1 MTLESI
7 LISDDNMNLASVA
20 QQETLDDRK
29 AQETVD
35 FKMVTFS
42 ISGKDYAIDI
52 MYVKE
57 IAKAGQFT
65 YVPNTL
71 PFVVGVYNLRGE
83 IIPILD
89 LRIFFNISDKKD
101 ENSKLQNLLI
111 LNVNEQ
117 TFGVIVDNIDKVVGI
132 QKSSIQPSHPLFAD
146 INIKYIAGVIENNK
160 HLYILLDVERIFSK
174 SKDGEGDSK
183 YEKRRNEIPSG
194 EAVSLQAAPDAEGV
208 EKAEVHSVKKE
219 EPLNSE
225 KPEARPESLEN
236 TESPEKIC
244 AEKKSVQSGG
254 LSAEKSD
261 LPGAENPARAEESGR
276 QNDLPDE
283 NYKFIA
289 EGLRQFGNFFVSPLN
304 ESWVKSRY
312 EKWVQEKSGSSVQI
326 QNAAD
331 AAEFLKPFWSSCTD
345 SWWTDEYAKNLFNL
359 LPENTAKQIVVWNP
373 GCGRGIETYCLAC
386 VLAKK
391 YPEAKIRLYAQDVD
405 LLSVSNAPMLT
416 VPENSKPEWL
426 SPFLVKTASG
436 ANSFNQQI
444 KDSIMFEYHD
454 CRNTNALPMV
464 DLVFARDLV
473 SFLDE
478 DSQKLVLNDFSEK
491 IKGNGSV
498 VLGENE
504 IISDSSEFLE
514 HTEGTLTA
522 FTKQ

>member
-29 AQETVD
+29 VQETVD

-101 ENSKLQNLLI
+101 EDSKLQNLLI

-183 YEKRRNEIPSG
+183 YEKRRNEIPSE

-225 KPEARPESLEN
+225 KPESRPESLEN
-236 TESPEKIC
+236 PESSEKIC

-261 LPGAENPARAEESGR
+261 LTGAENPARAEESGR
-276 QNDLPDE
+276 KNDLPDE

-345 SWWTDEYAKNLFNL
+345 SWWTDEYAENLFNL

-391 YPEAKIRLYAQDVD
+391 YPESKIRLYAQDVD

-416 VPENSKPEWL
+416 VPEDSKPEWL

>member
-7 LISDDNMNLASVA
+7 LISDDNMNLASAV
-20 QQETLDDRK
+20 QQETLDERK
-29 AQETVD
+29 VQETVD

-101 ENSKLQNLLI
+101 EESKLQNLLI
-111 LNVNEQ
+111 LTVNEQ
-117 TFGVIVDNIDKVVGI
+117 TFGVIVDKIDKVVGI

-174 SKDGEGDSK
+174 SKDENDSK
-183 YEKRRNEIPSG
+183 YEKRMNEIPA
-194 EAVSLQAAPDAEGV
+194 ERAVSMQVSQE
-208 EKAEVHSVKKE
+208 
-219 EPLNSE
+219 NSE
-225 KPEARPESLEN
+225 ALSAKKVVA
-236 TESPEKIC
+236 
-244 AEKKSVQSGG
+244 AEKKESAPVEVEKVSGSVQEKTPV
-254 LSAEKSD
+254 AEKS
-261 LPGAENPARAEESGR
+261 AEPQKEVPENGINFQPAQNPEPVAE
-276 QNDLPDE
+276 QKNDLPDE
-283 NYKFIA
+283 NYKFVV
-289 EGLRQFGNFFVSPLN
+289 EGLRQFGNFYVSPLN
-304 ESWVKSRY
+304 ENWVKSRY
-312 EKWVQEKSGSSVQI
+312 EKWIQEKNGSSVQI
-326 QNAAD
+326 QNGAD
-331 AAEFLKPFWSSCTD
+331 AAEFLKSFWSVYTD
-345 SWWTDEYAKNLFNL
+345 SWWTNEYAENLFNL
-359 LPENTAKQIVVWNP
+359 LPENTAKQIIVWNP
-373 GCGRGIETYCLAC
+373 GCGKGMETYCLAC
-386 VLAKK
+386 VLTKK
-391 YPEAKIRLYAQDVD
+391 YPDSKIRIYAQDVD

-416 VPENSKPEWL
+416 VPEDSKYSWL

-436 ANSFNQQI
+436 ANAFNQQI

-464 DLVFARDLV
+464 DLVFARDLL
-473 SFLDE
+473 SLLDDE
-478 DSQKLVLNDFSEK
+478 AQKVVLNDFSEK
-491 IKGNGSV
+491 IKGNGSII
-498 VLGENE
+498 LGENE
-504 IISDSSEFLE
+504 IIHDSSEFLE
-514 HTEGTLTA
+514 HTEGALTA

>member
-29 AQETVD
+29 TQETVD

-101 ENSKLQNLLI
+101 EDSKLQNLLI

-194 EAVSLQAAPDAEGV
+194 EAVSLQAAPDAEEV

-236 TESPEKIC
+236 PESSEKIC
-244 AEKKSVQSGG
+244 AEKNSVQNGG
-254 LSAEKSD
+254 LSAEKSN
-261 LPGAENPARAEESGR
+261 LPGAENPARVEESGR

-283 NYKFIA
+283 NYKFVA

-345 SWWTDEYAKNLFNL
+345 SWWTDEYAENLFNL

-391 YPEAKIRLYAQDVD
+391 YPESKIRLYAQDVD

-416 VPENSKPEWL
+416 VPEDSKPEWL

>member
-29 AQETVD
+29 VQETVD

-101 ENSKLQNLLI
+101 EDSKLQNLLI

-183 YEKRRNEIPSG
+183 YEKRRNEIPSE

-225 KPEARPESLEN
+225 KPEARPENLEN
-236 TESPEKIC
+236 PESSEKIC

-261 LPGAENPARAEESGR
+261 FPGAENPARAEESGR
-276 QNDLPDE
+276 KNDLPDE
-283 NYKFIA
+283 NYKFVA

-326 QNAAD
+326 QNATD

-345 SWWTDEYAKNLFNL
+345 SWWTDEYAENLFNL

-391 YPEAKIRLYAQDVD
+391 YPESKIRLYAQDVD

-416 VPENSKPEWL
+416 VPEDSKPEWL

-514 HTEGTLTA
+514 HTKGTLTA

>member
-101 ENSKLQNLLI
+101 EDSKLQNLLI
-111 LNVNEQ
+111 LKVNEQ

-194 EAVSLQAAPDAEGV
+194 EAVSLQAAPDAEEV
-208 EKAEVHSVKKE
+208 EKAEIHSGKTE

-225 KPEARPESLEN
+225 KLEARPENLEN
-236 TESPEKIC
+236 PESSEKIC
-244 AEKKSVQSGG
+244 AEKKSVQGGG

-283 NYKFIA
+283 NYKFVA

-345 SWWTDEYAKNLFNL
+345 SWWTDEYAENLFNL

-391 YPEAKIRLYAQDVD
+391 YPESKIRLYAQDVD

-416 VPENSKPEWL
+416 VPEDSKPEWL

>member
-1 MTLESI
+1 M
-7 LISDDNMNLASVA
+7 
-20 QQETLDDRK
+20 
-29 AQETVD
+29 
-35 FKMVTFS
+35 
-42 ISGKDYAIDI
+42 
-52 MYVKE
+52 
-57 IAKAGQFT
+57 
-65 YVPNTL
+65 
-71 PFVVGVYNLRGE
+71 
-83 IIPILD
+83 
-89 LRIFFNISDKKD
+89 
-101 ENSKLQNLLI
+101 
-111 LNVNEQ
+111 
-117 TFGVIVDNIDKVVGI
+117 
-132 QKSSIQPSHPLFAD
+132 
-146 INIKYIAGVIENNK
+146 
-160 HLYILLDVERIFSK
+160 
-174 SKDGEGDSK
+174 
-183 YEKRRNEIPSG
+183 
-194 EAVSLQAAPDAEGV
+194 
-208 EKAEVHSVKKE
+208 
-219 EPLNSE
+219 NSE
-225 KPEARPESLEN
+225 KTETRPGSLEN
-236 TESPEKIC
+236 TESSEKIC
-244 AEKKSVQSGG
+244 AAKNSVQSGG

-261 LPGAENPARAEESGR
+261 LP
-276 QNDLPDE
+276 DE
-283 NYKFIA
+283 NYKFVV

-304 ESWVKSRY
+304 ESWVKTRY

-391 YPEAKIRLYAQDVD
+391 YPESKIRLYAQDVD

-416 VPENSKPEWL
+416 VPEDSKPEWL

-478 DSQKLVLNDFSEK
+478 DSQKIVLNDFSEK

>member
-29 AQETVD
+29 VQETVD

-101 ENSKLQNLLI
+101 EDSKLQNLLI

-183 YEKRRNEIPSG
+183 YEKRRNEIPSE

-225 KPEARPESLEN
+225 KPEARPENLEN
-236 TESPEKIC
+236 TESSEKIC
-244 AEKKSVQSGG
+244 AEKNSVRGGG

-283 NYKFIA
+283 NYKFVA

-345 SWWTDEYAKNLFNL
+345 SWWTDEYAENLFNL

-391 YPEAKIRLYAQDVD
+391 YPESKIRLYAQDVD

-416 VPENSKPEWL
+416 VPEDSKPEWL

>member
-20 QQETLDDRK
+20 QQENLDDRK

-101 ENSKLQNLLI
+101 EESKLQNLLI
-111 LNVNEQ
+111 LKVNEQ

-146 INIKYIAGVIENNK
+146 VNIKYIAGVIENNK

-183 YEKRRNEIPSG
+183 YENRRNGIPSE
-194 EAVSLQAAPDAEGV
+194 EAVSLQAASDAEGA
-208 EKAEVHSVKKE
+208 EKAEIHSGKKE

-225 KPEARPESLEN
+225 KTETRPESMEN
-236 TESPEKIC
+236 TESSEKIC
-244 AEKKSVQSGG
+244 AAKNSVQSGG

-261 LPGAENPARAEESGR
+261 LP
-276 QNDLPDE
+276 DE
-283 NYKFIA
+283 NYKFVV

-304 ESWVKSRY
+304 ESWVKTRY

-416 VPENSKPEWL
+416 VPEDSKPEWL

>member
-29 AQETVD
+29 VQETVD

-101 ENSKLQNLLI
+101 EDSKLQNLLI

-183 YEKRRNEIPSG
+183 YEKRRNEIPSE

-208 EKAEVHSVKKE
+208 EKAEIHSVKKE

-225 KPEARPESLEN
+225 KPEARPENLEN
-236 TESPEKIC
+236 PESSEKIC

-254 LSAEKSD
+254 LSAEKTD

-276 QNDLPDE
+276 KNDLPDE
-283 NYKFIA
+283 NYKFVA

-345 SWWTDEYAKNLFNL
+345 SWWTDEYAENLFNL

-391 YPEAKIRLYAQDVD
+391 YPESKIRLYAQDVD

>member
-29 AQETVD
+29 VQETVD

-101 ENSKLQNLLI
+101 EDSKLQNLLI

-183 YEKRRNEIPSG
+183 YEKRRNEISSG
-194 EAVSLQAAPDAEGV
+194 EAVSLQAAPDAEEV

-236 TESPEKIC
+236 PESSEKIC

-261 LPGAENPARAEESGR
+261 LPGVENPARAEESGR

-283 NYKFIA
+283 NYKFVA

-345 SWWTDEYAKNLFNL
+345 SWWTDEYAENLFNL

-391 YPEAKIRLYAQDVD
+391 YPESKIRLYAQDVD

-416 VPENSKPEWL
+416 VPEDSKPEWL

-473 SFLDE
+473 SFLDK

>member
-101 ENSKLQNLLI
+101 EDSKLQNLLI

-183 YEKRRNEIPSG
+183 YEKRRNEIPSE

-225 KPEARPESLEN
+225 KPEARPENLEN
-236 TESPEKIC
+236 PESSEKIC

-261 LPGAENPARAEESGR
+261 FPSAENPARAEESGR
-276 QNDLPDE
+276 KNDLPDE
-283 NYKFIA
+283 NYKFVA

-391 YPEAKIRLYAQDVD
+391 YPESKIRLYAQDVD

-416 VPENSKPEWL
+416 VPEDSKPEWL

>member
-101 ENSKLQNLLI
+101 EESKLQNLLI

-236 TESPEKIC
+236 TESSEKIC

-276 QNDLPDE
+276 KNDLPDE

-345 SWWTDEYAKNLFNL
+345 SWWTDEYAENLFNL

-391 YPEAKIRLYAQDVD
+391 YPESKIRLYAQDVD

-416 VPENSKPEWL
+416 VPEDSKPEWL

>member
-101 ENSKLQNLLI
+101 EDSKLQNLLI

-236 TESPEKIC
+236 TESSEKIC

-276 QNDLPDE
+276 KNDLPDE

-345 SWWTDEYAKNLFNL
+345 SWWTDEYAENLFNL

-391 YPEAKIRLYAQDVD
+391 YPESKIRLYAQDVD

-416 VPENSKPEWL
+416 VPEDSKPEWL

>member
-29 AQETVD
+29 VQETVD

-101 ENSKLQNLLI
+101 EDSKLQNLLI

-183 YEKRRNEIPSG
+183 YEKRRNEIPSE

-208 EKAEVHSVKKE
+208 EKAEVHSVKTE

-225 KPEARPESLEN
+225 KTEARPESLEN
-236 TESPEKIC
+236 TESSEKIC
-244 AEKKSVQSGG
+244 AEKNSVQSGG

-283 NYKFIA
+283 NYKFVA

-345 SWWTDEYAKNLFNL
+345 SWWTDEYAENLFNL
-359 LPENTAKQIVVWNP
+359 LSENTAKQIVVWNP

-391 YPEAKIRLYAQDVD
+391 YPESKIRLYAQDVD

-416 VPENSKPEWL
+416 VPEDSKPEWL

>member
-101 ENSKLQNLLI
+101 EDSKLQNLLI

-183 YEKRRNEIPSG
+183 YEKRRNEIPS
-194 EAVSLQAAPDAEGV
+194 EESVSLQAAPDAEGV

-225 KPEARPESLEN
+225 KPEARPENLEN
-236 TESPEKIC
+236 PESYEKIC

-261 LPGAENPARAEESGR
+261 FPSAENPARAEESGR
-276 QNDLPDE
+276 KNDLPDE
-283 NYKFIA
+283 NYKFVA

-312 EKWVQEKSGSSVQI
+312 EKWVQEKSGASVQI

-345 SWWTDEYAKNLFNL
+345 SWWTDEYAENLFNL

-391 YPEAKIRLYAQDVD
+391 YPESKIRLYAQDVD

-416 VPENSKPEWL
+416 VPEDSKPEWL

>member
-101 ENSKLQNLLI
+101 EDSKLQNLLI

-183 YEKRRNEIPSG
+183 YEKRRNEIPSE

-225 KPEARPESLEN
+225 KPEARPENLEN
-236 TESPEKIC
+236 PESSEKIC

-276 QNDLPDE
+276 KNDLPDE
-283 NYKFIA
+283 NYKFVA

-373 GCGRGIETYCLAC
+373 GCGKGIETYCLAC

-391 YPEAKIRLYAQDVD
+391 YPESKIRLYAQDVD

-416 VPENSKPEWL
+416 VPEDSKPEWL

>member
-29 AQETVD
+29 TQETVD

-101 ENSKLQNLLI
+101 EDSKLQNLLI

-194 EAVSLQAAPDAEGV
+194 EAVSLQAAPDAKEV

-225 KPEARPESLEN
+225 KPEARLENLENPES
-236 TESPEKIC
+236 SEKIC

-283 NYKFIA
+283 NYKFVA

-345 SWWTDEYAKNLFNL
+345 SWWTDEYAENLFNL

-391 YPEAKIRLYAQDVD
+391 YPESKIRLYAQDVD

-416 VPENSKPEWL
+416 VPEDSKPEWL

>member
-101 ENSKLQNLLI
+101 EDSKLQNLLI

-194 EAVSLQAAPDAEGV
+194 EAVSLQAAPDAEVV

-225 KPEARPESLEN
+225 KLEARPESLEN
-236 TESPEKIC
+236 PESSEKIC
-244 AEKKSVQSGG
+244 AEKNSLRGGG

-276 QNDLPDE
+276 KNDLPDE
-283 NYKFIA
+283 NYKFVA

-345 SWWTDEYAKNLFNL
+345 SWWTDEYAENLFNL

-391 YPEAKIRLYAQDVD
+391 YPESKIRLYAQDVD

-416 VPENSKPEWL
+416 VPEDSKPEWL

>member
-29 AQETVD
+29 VQETVD

-101 ENSKLQNLLI
+101 EDSKLQNLLI

-183 YEKRRNEIPSG
+183 YEKRRNEIPSE
-194 EAVSLQAAPDAEGV
+194 EAVSLQAAPDAEEV

-225 KPEARPESLEN
+225 KPEARPENLEN
-236 TESPEKIC
+236 PESSEKIC

-261 LPGAENPARAEESGR
+261 FPSAENPARAEESGR
-276 QNDLPDE
+276 KNDLPDE
-283 NYKFIA
+283 NYKFVA

-345 SWWTDEYAKNLFNL
+345 SWWTDEYAENLFNL

-391 YPEAKIRLYAQDVD
+391 YPESKIRLYAQDVD

-416 VPENSKPEWL
+416 VPEDSKPEWL

>member
-20 QQETLDDRK
+20 QQENLDDRK

-89 LRIFFNISDKKD
+89 LRVFFNISDKKD
-101 ENSKLQNLLI
+101 EESKLQNLLI
-111 LNVNEQ
+111 LKVNEQ

-146 INIKYIAGVIENNK
+146 VNIKYIAGVIENNK

-194 EAVSLQAAPDAEGV
+194 EAVSLQAAPDAEEV

-236 TESPEKIC
+236 PESSEKIC

-276 QNDLPDE
+276 KNDLPDE
-283 NYKFIA
+283 NYKFVA

-345 SWWTDEYAKNLFNL
+345 SWWTDEYAENLFNL

-373 GCGRGIETYCLAC
+373 GCGRGIETFCLAC

-391 YPEAKIRLYAQDVD
+391 YPESKIRLYAQDVD

-416 VPENSKPEWL
+416 VPEDSKPEWL

>member
-101 ENSKLQNLLI
+101 EDSKLQNLLI

-183 YEKRRNEIPSG
+183 YEKRRNEIPSE

-225 KPEARPESLEN
+225 KPEARPENLEN
-236 TESPEKIC
+236 PESSEKIC

-261 LPGAENPARAEESGR
+261 FPSAENPARAEESGR
-276 QNDLPDE
+276 KNDLPDE
-283 NYKFIA
+283 NYKFVA

-304 ESWVKSRY
+304 ESWVKTRY

-391 YPEAKIRLYAQDVD
+391 YPESKIRLYAQDVD

-416 VPENSKPEWL
+416 VPEDSKPEWL

>member
-101 ENSKLQNLLI
+101 EDSKLQNLLI

-194 EAVSLQAAPDAEGV
+194 EAVSLQAAPDAEEV

-225 KPEARPESLEN
+225 KPEARPENLEN
-236 TESPEKIC
+236 PESSEKIC

-283 NYKFIA
+283 NYKFVA

-345 SWWTDEYAKNLFNL
+345 SWWTDEYAENLFNL

-391 YPEAKIRLYAQDVD
+391 YPESKIRLYAQDVD

-416 VPENSKPEWL
+416 VPEDSKPEWL

>member
-7 LISDDNMNLASVA
+7 LISDDNMNLASAV
-20 QQETLDDRK
+20 QQETLDERK
-29 AQETVD
+29 VQETID

-89 LRIFFNISDKKD
+89 LRIFFNIRETKD
-101 ENSKLQNLLI
+101 EEAKLQNLLI
-111 LNVNEQ
+111 LTVNEQ
-117 TFGVIVDNIDKVVGI
+117 TFGVIVDKIDKVVGI

-174 SKDGEGDSK
+174 SKDDNDSK
-183 YEKRRNEIPSG
+183 YEKRLNEISA
-194 EAVSLQAAPDAEGV
+194 ERAVSMQVSQNENQSVEIAE
-208 EKAEVHSVKKE
+208 
-219 EPLNSE
+219 
-225 KPEARPESLEN
+225 
-236 TESPEKIC
+236 
-244 AEKKSVQSGG
+244 
-254 LSAEKSD
+254 SAEKSSSEKTVSSELVKTHLESSVASGCSSGLSENNNAQDSQSSEPVAEQKKD
-261 LPGAENPARAEESGR
+261 LF
-276 QNDLPDE
+276 DE
-283 NYKFIA
+283 NFKFVV
-289 EGLRQFGNFFVSPLN
+289 EGLKQFGKFFVSPLN

-312 EKWVQEKSGSSVQI
+312 EKWVQEKNGSSVQI
-326 QNAAD
+326 QNEAD
-331 AAEFLKPFWSSCTD
+331 AAAFLKSFWSECTG
-345 SWWTDEYAKNLFNL
+345 SWWTNEYAENLFNL
-359 LPENTAKQIVVWNP
+359 LPENTAKQIIVWNP
-373 GCGRGIETYCLAC
+373 GCGKGMETYCLAC

-391 YPEAKIRLYAQDVD
+391 YPESKIRLYAQDVD

-416 VPENSKPEWL
+416 VPEDSKSSWL
-426 SPFLVKTASG
+426 SPYLVKTASG
-436 ANSFNQQI
+436 ENAFCQQI

-464 DLVFARDLV
+464 DLVFARDLL
-473 SFLDE
+473 SLLDG
-478 DSQKLVLNDFSEK
+478 DAQKLVLNDFSEK
-491 IKGNGSV
+491 LKGNGSV
-498 VLGENE
+498 ILGENE
-504 IISDSSEFLE
+504 IIHDSSEFLE
-514 HTEGTLTA
+514 HTEGALTA

>member
-101 ENSKLQNLLI
+101 EDSKLQNLLI

-183 YEKRRNEIPSG
+183 YEKRRNEIPSE

-236 TESPEKIC
+236 PESSEKIC
-244 AEKKSVQSGG
+244 AEKKSVRGGG

-261 LPGAENPARAEESGR
+261 FPGAENPARAEESGR

-283 NYKFIA
+283 NYKFVA

-391 YPEAKIRLYAQDVD
+391 YPESKIRLYAQDVD

-416 VPENSKPEWL
+416 VPEDSKPEWL

>member
-1 MTLESI
+1 MTLKSI

-20 QQETLDDRK
+20 QQENLDDRK

-89 LRIFFNISDKKD
+89 LRVFFNISDKKD
-101 ENSKLQNLLI
+101 EESKLQNLLI
-111 LNVNEQ
+111 LKVNEQ

-183 YEKRRNEIPSG
+183 YENRRNGIPSE
-194 EAVSLQAAPDAEGV
+194 EAVSLQAAPDAEGA
-208 EKAEVHSVKKE
+208 EKSEIH
-219 EPLNSE
+219 SE
-225 KPEARPESLEN
+225 KTETRPESMEN
-236 TESPEKIC
+236 TESSEKIC
-244 AEKKSVQSGG
+244 AAKNSVQSGG

-261 LPGAENPARAEESGR
+261 LP
-276 QNDLPDE
+276 DE
-283 NYKFIA
+283 NYKFVV

-304 ESWVKSRY
+304 ESWVKTRY

-391 YPEAKIRLYAQDVD
+391 YPESKIRLYAQDVD

-416 VPENSKPEWL
+416 VPEDSKPEWL

-478 DSQKLVLNDFSEK
+478 DSQKIVLNDFSEK

>member
-29 AQETVD
+29 VQETVD

-101 ENSKLQNLLI
+101 EDSKLQNLLI

-174 SKDGEGDSK
+174 SKDGECDSK
-183 YEKRRNEIPSG
+183 YEKRRNEIPSE

-225 KPEARPESLEN
+225 KPEARPENLEN
-236 TESPEKIC
+236 PESSEKIC
-244 AEKKSVQSGG
+244 AEKKSVRGGG

-276 QNDLPDE
+276 KNDLPDE
-283 NYKFIA
+283 NYKFVA

-345 SWWTDEYAKNLFNL
+345 SWWTDEYAENLFNL

-391 YPEAKIRLYAQDVD
+391 YPESKIRLYAQDVD

-416 VPENSKPEWL
+416 VPEDSKPEWL

>member
-20 QQETLDDRK
+20 QQENLDDRK

-101 ENSKLQNLLI
+101 EESKLQNLLI
-111 LNVNEQ
+111 LKVNEQ

-236 TESPEKIC
+236 TESSEKIC

-276 QNDLPDE
+276 KNDLPDE

-345 SWWTDEYAKNLFNL
+345 SWWTDEYAENLFNL

-391 YPEAKIRLYAQDVD
+391 YPESKIRLYAQDVD

-416 VPENSKPEWL
+416 VPEDSKPEWL

>member
-101 ENSKLQNLLI
+101 EESKLQNLLI

-183 YEKRRNEIPSG
+183 YEKRRNEISSG
-194 EAVSLQAAPDAEGV
+194 EAVSLQAAPDAEEV

-225 KPEARPESLEN
+225 KPEARPENLEN
-236 TESPEKIC
+236 TESSEKIC
-244 AEKKSVQSGG
+244 AEKNSVRGGG

-283 NYKFIA
+283 NYKFVA

-345 SWWTDEYAKNLFNL
+345 SWWTDEYAENLFNL

-391 YPEAKIRLYAQDVD
+391 YPESKIRLYAQDVD

-416 VPENSKPEWL
+416 VPEDSKPEWL

>member
-101 ENSKLQNLLI
+101 EESKLQNLLI
-111 LNVNEQ
+111 LKVNEQ

-183 YEKRRNEIPSG
+183 YENRRNGIPSE
-194 EAVSLQAAPDAEGV
+194 EAVSLQAAPDAEGA
-208 EKAEVHSVKKE
+208 EKAEIH
-219 EPLNSE
+219 SE
-225 KPEARPESLEN
+225 KTETRPESMEN
-236 TESPEKIC
+236 TESSEKIC
-244 AEKKSVQSGG
+244 AAKNSVQSGG

-261 LPGAENPARAEESGR
+261 LP
-276 QNDLPDE
+276 DE
-283 NYKFIA
+283 NYKFVV

-304 ESWVKSRY
+304 ESWVKTRY

-391 YPEAKIRLYAQDVD
+391 YPESKIRLYAQDVD

-416 VPENSKPEWL
+416 VPEDSKPEWL

-478 DSQKLVLNDFSEK
+478 DSQKIVLNDFSEK

>member
-29 AQETVD
+29 VQETVD

-101 ENSKLQNLLI
+101 EDSKLQNLLI

-183 YEKRRNEIPSG
+183 YEKRRNEIPSE

-225 KPEARPESLEN
+225 KPEARPENLEN
-236 TESPEKIC
+236 PESSEKIC

-261 LPGAENPARAEESGR
+261 FPSAENPARAEESGR
-276 QNDLPDE
+276 KNDLPDE
-283 NYKFIA
+283 NYKFVA

-345 SWWTDEYAKNLFNL
+345 SWWTDEYAENLFNL

-391 YPEAKIRLYAQDVD
+391 YPESKIRLYAQDVD

-416 VPENSKPEWL
+416 VPEDSKPEWL

>member
-7 LISDDNMNLASVA
+7 LISDDNMNLASAV
-20 QQETLDDRK
+20 QQETLDERK
-29 AQETVD
+29 VQETID

-89 LRIFFNISDKKD
+89 LRIFFNIRESKD
-101 ENSKLQNLLI
+101 EEAKLQNLLI
-111 LNVNEQ
+111 LTVNEQ
-117 TFGVIVDNIDKVVGI
+117 TFGVIVDKIDKVVGI

-174 SKDGEGDSK
+174 SKDDNDSK
-183 YEKRRNEIPSG
+183 YEKRMNEISA
-194 EAVSLQAAPDAEGV
+194 ERAVSMQVSHDENQSVETAENAEKTTSEKTVSSESAKAQPEKSVSSSSAALGGSSGLSENNNVQGAQ
-208 EKAEVHSVKKE
+208 
-219 EPLNSE
+219 NSE
-225 KPEARPESLEN
+225 PV
-236 TESPEKIC
+236 
-244 AEKKSVQSGG
+244 AEQKK
-254 LSAEKSD
+254 D
-261 LPGAENPARAEESGR
+261 LF
-276 QNDLPDE
+276 DE
-283 NYKFIA
+283 NYKFVV
-289 EGLRQFGNFFVSPLN
+289 EGLKQFGKFYVSPLN

-312 EKWVQEKSGSSVQI
+312 EKWIQEKNGSSVQI
-326 QNAAD
+326 QNETD
-331 AAEFLKPFWSSCTD
+331 ATLFLKSFWSECTG
-345 SWWTDEYAKNLFNL
+345 SWWTNEYAENLFNL
-359 LPENTAKQIVVWNP
+359 LPENNAKQIIVWNP
-373 GCGRGIETYCLAC
+373 GCGKGMETYCLAC

-391 YPEAKIRLYAQDVD
+391 YPESKIRLYAQDID

-416 VPENSKPEWL
+416 VPEDSKYSWL
-426 SPFLVKTASG
+426 SPYLVKTASG
-436 ANSFNQQI
+436 ANAFNQQI

-464 DLVFARDLV
+464 DLVFARDLL
-473 SFLDE
+473 SLLDE
-478 DSQKLVLNDFSEK
+478 DAQKLVLNDFSEK
-491 IKGNGSV
+491 LKGNGSV
-498 VLGENE
+498 ILGENE
-504 IISDSSEFLE
+504 IIHDSSEFLE
-514 HTEGTLTA
+514 HTEGALTA

>member
-101 ENSKLQNLLI
+101 EDSKLQNLLI

-183 YEKRRNEIPSG
+183 YEKRRNEISSG

-236 TESPEKIC
+236 PESSEKIC

-283 NYKFIA
+283 NYKFVA

-345 SWWTDEYAKNLFNL
+345 SWWTDEYAENLFNL

-391 YPEAKIRLYAQDVD
+391 YPESKIRLYAQDVD

-416 VPENSKPEWL
+416 VPEDSKPEWL

>member
-101 ENSKLQNLLI
+101 EDSKLQNLLI
-111 LNVNEQ
+111 LHVNEQ

-183 YEKRRNEIPSG
+183 YENRRNGIPSE
-194 EAVSLQAAPDAEGV
+194 EAVSLQAASAAEGA
-208 EKAEVHSVKKE
+208 EKAEIHSGKKE

-225 KPEARPESLEN
+225 KPEARPEN
-236 TESPEKIC
+236 PESSEKIC

-283 NYKFIA
+283 NYKFVA

-345 SWWTDEYAKNLFNL
+345 SWWTDEYAENLFNL

-391 YPEAKIRLYAQDVD
+391 YPESKIRLYAQDVD

-416 VPENSKPEWL
+416 VPEDSKPEWL

>member
-101 ENSKLQNLLI
+101 EDSKLQNLLI

-183 YEKRRNEIPSG
+183 YEKRRNEIPSE

-208 EKAEVHSVKKE
+208 EKAEIHSVKKE

-225 KPEARPESLEN
+225 KPEPRPENLEN
-236 TESPEKIC
+236 TESSEKIC

-283 NYKFIA
+283 NYKFVA
-289 EGLRQFGNFFVSPLN
+289 EGLRHFGNFFVSPLN

-345 SWWTDEYAKNLFNL
+345 SWWTDEYAENLFNL

-391 YPEAKIRLYAQDVD
+391 YPESKIRLYAQDVD

-416 VPENSKPEWL
+416 VPEDSKPEWL

>member
-101 ENSKLQNLLI
+101 EDSKLQNLLI

-183 YEKRRNEIPSG
+183 YEKRRNEIPSE

-236 TESPEKIC
+236 TESSEKIC
-244 AEKKSVQSGG
+244 AEKKSVRGGG

-283 NYKFIA
+283 NYKFVA

-345 SWWTDEYAKNLFNL
+345 SWWTDEYAENLFNL

-386 VLAKK
+386 ILAKK
-391 YPEAKIRLYAQDVD
+391 YPESKIRLYAQDVD

-416 VPENSKPEWL
+416 VPEDSKPEWL